1 MSILLTGGLG
11 FIGSHTCVELL
22 NNGYEVV
29 VIDNLSNSKIE
40 VKSQI
45 EKITGKTFKF
55 YKVDLL
61 NIEDTRKVFAE
72 NKITDVIHFAGF
84 KAFGESKEKPIKY
97 FENNLISTINL
108 LKVMQEFKVKNFI
121 FSSSA
126 TVYGRAK
133 EMPIREESRVGDVSN
148 PYGRTKF
155 FIEQMLMDVYDANKD
170 LNIVILRYFNPIGA
184 HESGLIGE
192 NPNDIPNNL
201 MPFLTKVATK
211 KLSKLQ
217 VFGNDY
223 GTKDGTGVRD
233 YIHVCDLA
241 DGHLKALIK
250 ANENC
255 GLKIYNLG
263 TGVGYS
269 VLEIINAF
277 EKANNVKINYEF
289 AKRREGDIDICY
301 ASCDKA
307 QKELNFKTKRELE
320 DMCKSAYNFE
330 IKDNK

>member
-1 MSILLTGGLG
+1 MAVLLTGGLG

-40 VKSQI
+40 VKSKI
-45 EKITGKTFKF
+45 EKITNKTFKF
-55 YKVDLL
+55 YQIDLL
-61 NIEDTRKVFAE
+61 DVENTRKVFVE
-72 NKITDVIHFAGF
+72 NDITEVIHFAGF
-84 KAFGESKEKPIKY
+84 KAVGESKLNPLKY
-97 FENNLISTINL
+97 FENNLVSTINL
-108 LKVMQEFKVKNFI
+108 LKVMEEFKVKKLI

-133 EMPIREESRVGDVSN
+133 EMPIREESPTGDVSN

-155 FIEQMLMDVYDANKD
+155 FIEQMLMDLYDSNKD
-170 LNIVILRYFNPIGA
+170 FNIVILRYFNPIGA

-201 MPFLTKVATK
+201 IPYLTRVATK

-223 GTKDGTGVRD
+223 ATKDGTGVRD

-241 DGHLKALIK
+241 NGHLKALVK
-250 ANENC
+250 ANSNC

-269 VLEIINAF
+269 VLDIIKAF
-277 EKANNVKINYEF
+277 EKANNVKINFEF
-289 AKRREGDIDICY
+289 AKRREGDIDICF
-301 ASCDKA
+301 ASCEKA
-307 QKELNFKTKRELE
+307 EKELDFKTQKNLE

-330 IKDNK
+330 VKNNK